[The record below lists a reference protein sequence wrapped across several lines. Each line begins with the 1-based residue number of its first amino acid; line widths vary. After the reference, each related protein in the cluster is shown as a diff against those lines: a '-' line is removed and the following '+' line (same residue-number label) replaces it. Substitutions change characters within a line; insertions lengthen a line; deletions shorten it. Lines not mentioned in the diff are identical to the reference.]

1 MCLNVFVKGD
11 RKLYE
16 DLKGNAM
23 KLGAAFQKINFLRDL
38 NEDVSGLGRVYFPD
52 IDMAQFSEEV
62 KDEIEKEIQDDF
74 NEGYTGIKGLPK
86 SSRFGVY
93 VAYVYYQRL
102 LRKIQKTSADRVLEE
117 RIRIPNERKLMLF
130 LGSYVKHQLNLI

>member
-16 DLKGNAM
+16 DLKDNAM

-52 IDMAQFSEEV
+52 MDMAQFSEEV
-62 KDEIEKEIQDDF
+62 KDEIEKEIQD
-74 NEGYTGIKGLPK
+74 E
-86 SSRFGVY
+86 SC
-93 VAYVYYQRL
+93 
-102 LRKIQKTSADRVLEE
+102 
-117 RIRIPNERKLMLF
+117 
-130 LGSYVKHQLNLI
+130 